1 MIEAVNLS
9 KRFDSEWVLKDL
21 NLKIKKGEFYCF
33 LGPNGAGKTTTLKI
47 FTGLMKPTCGKALIE
62 DRDILLYPTE
72 TKRII
77 GYIPDFPFLYEAL
90 TIREFLE
97 FIGEIF
103 NIEKSSLYKDIDY
116 YLEIFNLKDKENVL
130 MKELSHGT
138 KQRVVYIANFIHYPK
153 VLFIDE
159 PLVGLDP
166 YTINLVKKLLKEQTK
181 KGVTIFMC
189 THILNIAEELADRV
203 GIIDKGRLIAQGTLE
218 ELRKIVCSEK
228 LEEIFLKLTQK

>member
-1 MIEAVNLS
+1 MIEAINLS
-9 KRFDSEWVLKDL
+9 KRFDSKWVLKDL

-47 FTGLMKPTCGKALIE
+47 FTGLIKPTSGRALIE
-62 DRDILLYPTE
+62 GKDIFLYPTQV
-72 TKRII
+72 KKII

-90 TIREFLE
+90 TVREFLE
-97 FIGEIF
+97 FVGEIF
-103 NIEKSSLYKDIDY
+103 DIEKKVLNKRIEY
-116 YLEIFNLKDKENVL
+116 YLEIFNIKDKQDFL
-130 MKELSHGT
+130 IKELSHGT
-138 KQRVVYIANFIHYPK
+138 KQRVVYISNFIHTPK

-189 THILNIAEELADRV
+189 THILNIAEELADRI
-203 GIIDKGRLIAQGTLE
+203 GILDEGRLIAQGNID
-218 ELRKIVCSEK
+218 ELRKLVPAQK
-228 LEEIFLKLTQK
+228 LEEIFLKLTEK